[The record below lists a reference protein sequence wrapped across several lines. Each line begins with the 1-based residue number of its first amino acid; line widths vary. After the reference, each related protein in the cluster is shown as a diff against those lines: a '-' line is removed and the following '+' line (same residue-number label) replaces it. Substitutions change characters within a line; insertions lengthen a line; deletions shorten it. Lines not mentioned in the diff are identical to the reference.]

1 MQRIGPLFVG
11 VLALAAA
18 PAPAQQATGTTL
30 WRVASTTLPMPPALA
45 LGPAATLWNPAQ
57 TQDSARFQLAFE
69 AIQTPAAVDATG
81 LIGAIR
87 FPAGRVGYL
96 GLIYGRVGLS
106 DITQTTDSPAPSG
119 ATLPVYTFALGA
131 NWSRVLGSTSL
142 GATLA
147 FHETR
152 LDLARADRWTLDV
165 GASRAFGGDKL
176 RVAAATHFF
185 SSLKTNDPAQ
195 DIYAAVEAR
204 VWHGAVSARGDRA
217 VVRARYG
224 ISFAHGF
231 AADHQFGLGA
241 DLSKTVAFDLMLAR
255 EGSYGS
261 GGGGG
266 GGWRPVAGVRLSIGK
281 YRVTVARDAGVNELG
296 SAYRVGV
303 EARIR

>member
-1 MQRIGPLFVG
+1 MQRIGPLLVG
-11 VLALAAA
+11 AFTLGAAA
-18 PAPAQQATGTTL
+18 APAQQATGTTL

-57 TQDSARFQLAFE
+57 TQDSARLQLAFE
-69 AIQTPAAVDATG
+69 AIQTPSAVDATG
-81 LIGAIR
+81 LIGTIR
-87 FPAGRVGYL
+87 FPAGRLGHL

-106 DITQTTDSPAPSG
+106 DVTQTTDSPDPSG
-119 ATLPVYTFALGA
+119 ATLPVYTFAVGA
-131 NWSRVLGSTSL
+131 NWSRVIGSTSV

-165 GASRAFGGDKL
+165 GASRAFGGDRL

-185 SSLKTNDPAQ
+185 SSLKTNDPSQ
-195 DIYAAVEAR
+195 DVYAALEAR
-204 VWHGAVSARGDRA
+204 IWQGQVSGRGDRA
-217 VVRARYG
+217 TVRARYG

-231 AADHQFGLGA
+231 EADHQFGLGV
-241 DLSKTVAFDLMLAR
+241 DVSKTIAFDLMVAR

-261 GGGGG
+261 GA
-266 GGWRPVAGVRLSIGK
+266 GWRPVAGVRLSIGK
-281 YRVTVARDAGVNELG
+281 YRVTVARDAGLNDLG